1 MIPGALA
8 QSTIRKTRGLNWH
21 ATNSGNIS
29 NSIWLDG
36 STQDLSRSSFTLSS
50 DGQKELIVSIWVKR
64 LEFGRAQEV
73 WVLGNSSGI
82 ASYNDMIHANFN
94 AGDTLTFSVGTGGSS
109 GGAITTTRVFRD
121 IGWYHLLFSFNSNTS
136 VVPAT
141 SRIQLYVN
149 GELQTGSVT
158 AVPNNQDVRGS
169 LTGSADFRFGRNTHG
184 SLGYFNN
191 TYMAQACYLEGKSI
205 QAGDFSV
212 SDFLDTTAFG
222 DNGSQFTPKKDSD
235 IVTLANSAGGNSF
248 CLDFADTSAFGN
260 DISSNNNDLTSASMS
275 TANQS
280 VSTPSKTYSVFNPLA
295 HADNS
300 FPGTFTTSE
309 GNSKIVTNSS
319 NVSVKTTLP
328 FIMSG
333 SNIIRTQFTFTTAGN
348 GGCGITSSRH
358 TSGTYHTNAS
368 SVAGNGEVALLQ
380 NGALVIDGN
389 FNNSYFGGLS
399 NGDVVDVIVNCAV
412 GAVYFAVNGT
422 LLSSATQ
429 SEIQAGT
436 TTNAALVSSF
446 VRRAAGEVF
455 NFYAVQFNP
464 TSTTIEYNSGQS
476 SFTHSYSNISS
487 LKSLNTADL
496 PAPDRQGIDYFDS
509 TLYEGTGG
517 GQRVGD
523 FVPFTDLYTV
533 NKSIILDDGDNTGL
547 NMNPS
552 GTADSSTVAAVSLWT
567 KRGNLGTD
575 QRPFSIRVDGNNYFS
590 IYYNT
595 SNQLD
600 FTINDGGST
609 ILQRITNRVF
619 KDSSAWHNI
628 VVIINQANGTQ
639 ADRVKIFYDGVQIP
653 NTSDGFGTNTC
664 NLDGSSALAF
674 LSNSSAVHHVGGDG
688 FSQHYD
694 GYIAEVVHLDGAN
707 SGNSLDASSFGQV
720 DTSTNRWTAKNVSS
734 LTFGTN
740 GYYLEFED
748 SNNLGR
754 DSSVDSVTAP
764 TKTFLSSHVDNSNAT
779 TYTFSSVSFGSAA
792 SNRSIVIGISGG
804 RATAGARSVSSV
816 KIEIAGESDITAIEA
831 AEQDSPTNRSNLAA
845 IYYAAVP
852 TGTSGNIVVEFT
864 GGTMIRAGI
873 GVWSATDLG
882 GVIDTSGDADDSNA
896 DLTSTLTGSQ
906 GAIAFYHLY
915 DEGNVSA
922 VSFSNA
928 TERYEDL
935 SAAFNDSTDDPAQ
948 AGADFTF
955 TSSGSVSV
963 VATLTGDGND
973 GALIGVAFGRVG
985 ENQFAVV

>member
-121 IGWYHLLFSFNSNTS
+121 IGWYHLLFTFNSNTS

-333 SNIIRTQFTFTTAGN
+333 SNIIRTQFTFTTAGH

-358 TSGTYHTNAS
+358 SAGTYHTNAI
-368 SVAGNGEVALLQ
+368 SVAGDGEVVLNQ
-380 NGALVIDGN
+380 NGSLSVDGT

-399 NGDVVDVIVNCAV
+399 NGDVVDVIVNCDV

-422 LLSSATQ
+422 LLGSATQ

-436 TTNAALVSSF
+436 TTNAALTGGSF
-446 VRRAAGEVF
+446 VRRKAGEVF

-464 TSTTIEYNSGQS
+464 TSSTIEYNSGQK
-476 SFTHSYSNISS
+476 SFTHSYSTITS
-487 LKSLNTADL
+487 LVSLNTADL
-496 PAPDRQGIDYFDS
+496 PAPEYQGIDYFDS
-509 TLYEGTGG
+509 TLYEGNGG

-523 FVPFTDLYTV
+523 FVPYTDPYTV
-533 NKSIILDDGDNTGL
+533 TKSVIFNDDDSDYLVMT
-547 NMNPS
+547 PS
-552 GTADSSTVAAVSLWT
+552 GAGTSNKIGTISLWV
-567 KRGNLGTD
+567 KRANVGEGNLVTAGSSASNYNALTFKSD
-575 QRPFSIRVDGNNYFS
+575 DKIQFAEDSNN
-590 IYYNT
+590 
-595 SNQLD
+595 
-600 FTINDGGST
+600 FTFT
-609 ILQRITNRVF
+609 TTRVF
-619 KDSSAWHNI
+619 RDSTSWHNI
-628 VVIINQANGTQ
+628 VVAFDTTQ
-639 ADRVKIFYDGVQIP
+639 STNTNRVKFYYDGVQLTAFDTETYP
-653 NTSDGFGTNTC
+653 AQDFVMNYGTAIEHNI
-664 NLDGSSALAF
+664 GRLAG
-674 LSNSSAVHHVGGDG
+674 VGGTL
-688 FSQHYD
+688 FD
-694 GYIAEVVHLDGAN
+694 GYLAQVVYIDGTQ
-707 SGNSLDASSFGQV
+707 LTPSSFGQT
-720 DTSTNRWTAKNVSS
+720 DTSTNRWVPKDVSG

-764 TKTFLSSHVDNSNAT
+764 TKTFLSGPETYAT
-779 TYTFSSVSFGSAA
+779 AVKTNDATSYTFSSVSFGSAA
-792 SNRSIVIGISGG
+792 SNRSIVVGIGAG
-804 RATAGARSVSSV
+804 RASSGARSVNSV
-816 KIEIAGESDITAIEA
+816 TIGGVTATIA
-831 AEQDSPTNRSNLAA
+831 AEKNSPAGNVAA
-845 IYYAAVP
+845 IAFAKVP
-852 TGTSGNIVVEFT
+852 TGTSGDIVVTFNS
-864 GGTMIRAGI
+864 TMARCGI

-882 GVIDTSGDADDSNA
+882 GVIDTDGDADNANA

-915 DEGNVSA
+915 DEGAFTSA
-922 VSFSNA
+922 SFSNA
-928 TERYEDL
+928 TERYETVS
-935 SAAFNDSTDDPAQ
+935 SAWEGDGGQ
-948 AGADFTF
+948 AGADYTF

-963 VATLTGDGND
+963 VATLADNGND
-973 GALIGVAFGRVG
+973 GAMIGVAFGRVG
-985 ENQFAVV
+985 ENQFVAG